1 MSDFVIDGQEID
13 VEALSD
19 NGKIALQKAV
29 NLNQQLLNL
38 EAQKHDITL
47 LLNHYAAIVKDEIPE
62 GEEDEDT
69 SVAT

>member
-47 LLNHYAAIVKDEIPE
+47 LIYLFLAVFAASLNA
-62 GEEDEDT
+62 
-69 SVAT
+69 